1 MSHPTLSDIDL
12 KNKMTRVW
20 TTLNIV
26 EMMLLWWPKLIRV
39 GRTFMLEGFS
49 EILRESTSNY
59 YDLQSI
65 NIESTVMM
73 NYKNG
78 SMNWFW
84 LFDGLIKQAYPIS
97 VASHQRFRHT
107 VVHNSTSRD
116 SWTRTSFIW
125 KRIFTNLSL
134 FWYKNSDFELS
145 ASLLLGFL

>member
-1 MSHPTLSDIDL
+1 
-12 KNKMTRVW
+12 MTRVW
-20 TTLNIV
+20 TTLNIS
-26 EMMLLWWPKLIRV
+26 EMKLLWWPKMIRV

-59 YDLQSI
+59 YDLHSI
-65 NIESTVMM
+65 IIESTVMM

-125 KRIFTNLSL
+125 KRIFKNLSL